1 MKERLDIKRD
11 CEFMR
16 KKSNKKKDMY
26 GIDPWLK
33 EKGTD
38 DLRDEDDLELS
49 EETIRQIEEAR
60 KRMKKGKYY
69 TEEEVK
75 KKLKIK

>member
-1 MKERLDIKRD
+1 
-11 CEFMR
+11 MR

-49 EETIRQIEEAR
+49 EETIRQIEDAR